1 MTLASPSKRSH
12 AQREPLT
19 TIDESKAPGS
29 SSHGI
34 TRYPPSLYD
43 RPRVHSRTLRR
54 ALIGPSV
61 RPDDISFR
69 PRGFSPPR
77 RLSPRGGCG
86 FVAPRCQPWGS
97 SRFLRRATW
106 CVRRRPGRR
115 PFSPRRGS
123 HPSKGS
129 PRQQPYRIT
138 AAVALLPFPSIP
150 SPTTWARHEAESVSR
165 TCRRGGQP
173 VDAPLPTEAGGVAR
187 LLRRGDGGAWTGRR
201 PRPTPDSAP
210 PKRHRCPRGTPKRLA
225 DPASP
230 RRSAGRIRRLL

>member
-19 TIDESKAPGS
+19 TIDESKATGS

-138 AAVALLPFPSIP
+138 AAVALLPFPVDPLAHHLGSARGRVRLPHLPPRRPAGRCAASDRGRRRRP
-150 SPTTWARHEAESVSR
+150 SPPKRR
-165 TCRRGGQP
+165 RRG
-173 VDAPLPTEAGGVAR
+173 VDWAPTEADTRQRASEETSLPSR
-187 LLRRGDGGAWTGRR
+187 DAEASRGPGFAE
-201 PRPTPDSAP
+201 A
-210 PKRHRCPRGTPKRLA
+210 KRGE
-225 DPASP
+225 DP
-230 RRSAGRIRRLL
+230 